1 MSKVEEPTVLFGRSK
16 WIWSADAE
24 KKNSNIILRRT
35 FSFGTEKPPMRAL
48 CRAACD
54 THYYLYVNG
63 NAVVWQGGFNR
74 SEHGAYYDEFDIAK
88 FLVKGDNVLVCY
100 CQYFG
105 NDGRD
110 LVCSD
115 RAGFIFE
122 CNDLGIY
129 SDKSFTVYDNRS
141 YKMPRPSNCCYA
153 GWSVLYD
160 ASLEGQ
166 IQNLMSPT
174 ANLSL
179 FLPATELDMYPDS
192 VMGVLKERPLPLY
205 KFSAQPVICKPK
217 KSTDQFDGDTYTI
230 RLPREMRITPYM
242 EVAGN
247 GQETI
252 TINTDRS
259 DCQGCFGDENSVY
272 HAHTVEYITKPTL
285 NIFEALLPMTGSEL
299 VFSMPRSVKVIKLGY
314 REIGYDAAPT
324 CEMDADGEMLDSLF
338 CKALNTLYNCMDTTL
353 LDTPERERAMWLGDA
368 SVASRALYLS
378 HFDARSLVKKVIDDI
393 VAYIDGDV
401 MYSCVPGNVPVD
413 IPSHG
418 LIATSEFGIF
428 AQYLNF
434 VGDLEFFRAEYER
447 LCDYLMLW
455 EMTEH
460 GVALRDGNRRWYD
473 NLYNVDETLVENALY
488 YSACKFLKAVGDR
501 IGCNDYAET
510 FDDRMTNIAEYIE
523 SCWDGLGYTSRE
535 DGYDDRANALIALD
549 GLVPNERRDAVCR
562 LLAATYNASP
572 YMEWAVIEAL
582 CALSRRDLAL
592 MRFKSRYALS
602 AESEDSALGED
613 FNGYGTKVQSYQSA
627 VIFEIIQLFGGI
639 DIRDGARKITITPD
653 FTALKNFRVKL
664 TLATGEL
671 EVRYKYSA
679 MRIDISVDNRTT
691 GKVELDIDPD
701 RIGRTVERRTI
712 ILNKGKNKFT
722 I

>member
-1 MSKVEEPTVLFGRSK
+1 MGKVEEPTVLFGKSK

-35 FSFGTEKPPMRAL
+35 FSFGTEKPPARAL

-74 SEHGAYYDEFDIAK
+74 SAHGAYYDEFDIAK

-100 CQYFG
+100 CQYYG

-110 LVCSD
+110 LVCAD

-122 CNDLGIY
+122 CNDLDIY
-129 SDKSFTVYDNRS
+129 SDKTFTVYDNRS
-141 YKMPRPSNCCYA
+141 YKNPRPSNCCYA
-153 GWSVLYD
+153 GWNVLYD

-179 FLPATELDMYPDS
+179 FLPATELDIYPDS
-192 VMGVLKERPLPLY
+192 AIGVLRARPLPLER
-205 KFSAQPVICKPK
+205 FSPQPIIGKPK

-230 RLPREMRITPYM
+230 NLPREMRVTPYM

-252 TINTDRS
+252 IITTDRS
-259 DCQGCFGDENSVY
+259 ACQGCFGDENSTY

-285 NIFEALLPMTGSEL
+285 NIFESLLPMTGSSL

-324 CEMDADGEMLDSLF
+324 CELDTDNVRLDRLF
-338 CKALNTLYNCMDTTL
+338 EKAENTLYSCMGTTL
-353 LDTPERERAMWLGDA
+353 MDTPERERSMWLGDA
-368 SVASRALYLS
+368 SIAARALYLS
-378 HFDARSLVKKVIDDI
+378 YFDAQALVKKVIDDI
-393 VAYIDGDV
+393 LAYAQDDV
-401 MYSCVPGNVPVD
+401 LFSCVPGNVPVD

-418 LIATSEFGIF
+418 LLAVGEYGIF
-428 AQYLNF
+428 AQYRNF
-434 VGDLEFFRAEYER
+434 TGDIDLFRAEYTR

-460 GVALRDGNRRWYD
+460 GVALREGNRRWYD
-473 NLYNVDETLVENALY
+473 NLYNIDETLVENALY
-488 YSACKFLKAVGDR
+488 YSACKFLKDVGEQVGD
-501 IGCNDYAET
+501 NDYVET

-535 DGYDDRANALIALD
+535 DGYDDRANALIALI
-549 GLVPNERRDAVCR
+549 GLVPDARRESVCR

-582 CALSRRDLAL
+582 CTLGRRDLAL
-592 MRFKSRYALS
+592 ARFQSRYALA
-602 AESEDSALGED
+602 AESSDSTLGED
-613 FNGYGTKVQSYQSA
+613 FNGYGTKSQSYQSA
-627 VIFEIIQLFGGI
+627 VIFELIQMFGGI
-639 DIRDGARKITITPD
+639 DVKDGARKITVTPD
-653 FTALKNFRVKL
+653 FTALKDFRVRL
-664 TLATGEL
+664 ALATGEL
-671 EVRYKYSA
+671 EVRYKHSA
-679 MRIDISVDNRTT
+679 SRIDIVIDNRTT
-691 GKVELDIDPD
+691 GKVELDIEPE
-701 RIGRTVERRTI
+701 RIGRTAERRTI